1 MVYDN
6 EEGETFSSPTAV
18 AKEYKKIVLDSYI

>member
-6 EEGETFSSPTAV
+6 EESETFSSPTAV